1 MKKILLISGFWLALI
16 GCGSSNTAGP
26 TTDSDVI
33 RRAEEQHKAAG
44 KAEGN
49 AKPEG
54 SSGK

>member
-1 MKKILLISGFWLALI
+1 MKKFLLFSGFLLTLV

-26 TTDSDVI
+26 ATDPDVI
-33 RRAEEQHKAAG
+33 RRAEEQHNAAG

-49 AKPEG
+49 TKPEG